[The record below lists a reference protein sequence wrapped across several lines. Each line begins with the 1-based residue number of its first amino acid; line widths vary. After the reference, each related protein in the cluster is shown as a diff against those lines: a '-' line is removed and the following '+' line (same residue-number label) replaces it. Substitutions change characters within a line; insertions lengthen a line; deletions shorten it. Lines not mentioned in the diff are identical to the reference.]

1 MGRKPIDREQ
11 MRNRVL
17 DAAEKSVATQGLG
30 RASMSD
36 LVRASGVSRRTFYKV
51 FRSKEDVIRGMV
63 DRKIEGT
70 LDKAFGI
77 VSGRATTA
85 EKIEAMLGLVQRV
98 TSFISPSLMREV
110 ATSHPRLWEYI
121 NEKRMKA
128 LELWRSILVDGQE
141 HGEIRRD
148 VDPDIFVLMLTTIA
162 QNMITPTFLLEHDMT
177 MPEMIEQLKLILVY
191 GVLARDAR
199 EVSR

>member
-11 MRNRVL
+11 MRSRVL
-17 DAAEKSVATQGLG
+17 DAAEKSVAAQGLG
-30 RASMSD
+30 RSSMSD

-70 LDKAFGI
+70 LQKALGI
-77 VSGRATTA
+77 VSGRATTT

-98 TSFISPSLMREV
+98 TSFVTPSLMREV
-110 ATSHPRLWEYI
+110 STSHPRLWEYI

-141 HGEIRRD
+141 RGEIRKD
-148 VDPDIFVLMLTTIA
+148 VDPEIFVLILTTIA
-162 QNMITPTFLLEHDMT
+162 QNMITPTFLLEHHMT
-177 MPEMIEQLKLILVY
+177 MPEMVEQLKQILVY
-191 GVLARDAR
+191 GILEPDAR